1 MGKNNRLPDHFRDF
15 VVQLNNHQVEY
26 LIIGGYAVGSYGHV
40 RGTNDLDIFINAT
53 PSNAERALTA
63 CLAYGIESEKLN
75 LEMFLVPRMIGIGVP
90 PLRIEILKKL
100 DVVDFEFAFQRK
112 RRVVV
117 DGELLNVISLD
128 DLILL
133 KKAAIKG
140 RNQARDSEDL
150 TFLEKIKKTLKM

>member
-1 MGKNNRLPDHFRDF
+1 MGQNNRLPDHFRDF
-15 VVQLNNHQVEY
+15 IIQLSSHQVEY

-53 PSNAERALTA
+53 PLNAEKLILA
-63 CLAYGIESEKLN
+63 CQDYGIEKDN
-75 LEMFLVPRMIGIGVP
+75 LSLDMFLVPRMIGIGTP

-112 RRVVV
+112 RRIRV

-133 KKAAIKG
+133 KKAAIRG
-140 RNQARDSEDL
+140 RNQPRDTEDL
-150 TFLEKIKKTLKM
+150 TFLEKIKKTFKI